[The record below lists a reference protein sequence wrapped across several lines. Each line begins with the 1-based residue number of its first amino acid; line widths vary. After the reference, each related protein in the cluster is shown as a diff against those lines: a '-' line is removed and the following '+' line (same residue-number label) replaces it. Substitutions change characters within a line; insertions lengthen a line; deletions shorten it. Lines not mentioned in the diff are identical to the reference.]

1 MNEREQITVVILTLN
16 EAKHIRECIRAA
28 RRVADTILISDS
40 FSTDGTPEIAREEG
54 AIVQERA
61 FDNYANQRNA
71 ALEQVRTPWVFFV
84 DADERV
90 TPELA
95 QEVLQAVQDP
105 EHAGW
110 WVPRYNYIVGRLIRG
125 GGWYP
130 DYQLRLLRT
139 ELARYDPTREVH
151 EVVQL
156 EGKAGYLKEH
166 LIHYNYES
174 WAQFHAKQRRYAR
187 LQARVLYKEGIK
199 PHVYTYVTMP
209 VREFWRRYVTLKG
222 FRDGY
227 YGLKLAALMGWYT
240 FVTYRELGRLLRK
253 AEKATTSD

>member
-1 MNEREQITVVILTLN
+1 MMNARENISVVILTLN
-16 EAKHIRECIRAA
+16 EANHIRECIRAA
-28 RRVADTILISDS
+28 RQVADTIIISDS

-71 ALEQVRTPWVFFV
+71 ALALVKTPWVLFV

-95 QEVLQAVQDP
+95 QEILNVIHRSDYT
-105 EHAGW
+105 GW
-110 WVPRYNYIVGRLIRG
+110 WIPRYNYIVGRLIRG

-130 DYQLRLLRT
+130 DYQLRLMRT
-139 ELARYDPTREVH
+139 EHARYDPTREVH

-156 EGKAGYLKEH
+156 RGKAGYLKEH

-187 LQARVLYKEGIK
+187 LEARVLLRQGIR
-199 PHVYTYVTMP
+199 PHIYTYVTMP
-209 VREFWRRYVTLKG
+209 FREFWRRFIQLRGYQ
-222 FRDGY
+222 DGY
-227 YGLKLAALMGWYT
+227 YGFKLALLMGWYT
-240 FVTYRELGRLLRK
+240 FVTYRELRRQLRR
-253 AEKATTSD
+253 SSS